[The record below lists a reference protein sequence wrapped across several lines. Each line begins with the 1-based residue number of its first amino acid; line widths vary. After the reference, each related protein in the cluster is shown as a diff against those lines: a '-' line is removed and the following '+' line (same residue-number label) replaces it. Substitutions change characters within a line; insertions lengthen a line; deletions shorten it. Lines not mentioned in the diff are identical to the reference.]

1 MVNTA
6 LHCAGKSALVKQ
18 QRCRGGM
25 LVEAKVGGVYVEGGS
40 VHRIS
45 DFGNDLIL
53 LYEPCKN

>member
-1 MVNTA
+1 VVNTA

-53 LYEPCKN
+53 LYEP